1 VSEAPKETRVDHERL
16 RTLCTSILVGVRV
29 PEADATVVANL
40 LAEANLCGIDT
51 HGVIRLKLYVDRI
64 IAGGIKV
71 EPEIQTVRENPC
83 TALLDGD
90 NCLGPV
96 GGTQAMDLAIAK
108 AANTGI
114 GMVAIRNCN
123 HYGPAGHYARLAT
136 ARGMIGI
143 SITNTLASMP
153 PTGGAA
159 PRQGNNAYSIGFPAS
174 EEPAVVVDGA
184 TSKASWGK
192 LFLCAQEGQD
202 LPEDCYVDSAG
213 APTLNPQDVMD
224 GGGLLPFAEHKGY
237 GLAVA
242 FELLTGMLAAAPLDH
257 KIPHPYKKLDVP
269 GDNTFF
275 MGAIDADCF
284 AGADEFKRDM
294 DEWVRFM
301 RDTPRAPG
309 VERVWLPGEK
319 EAVTRQERFEEGI
332 PLGENMMQELRELAQ
347 QAGVQFDI

>member
-1 VSEAPKETRVDHERL
+1 MSEASRETRIDHEPL
-16 RTLCTSILVGVRV
+16 RALCTSILVGVGV
-29 PEADATVVANL
+29 PEADAGVVADL

-64 IAGGIKV
+64 IAKGIQV
-71 EPEIQTVRENPC
+71 EPDIRTVRDNKC

-96 GGTQAMDLAIAK
+96 GGTRAMELALKK
-108 AANTGI
+108 AASAGMGI
-114 GMVAIRNCN
+114 VTIRNCN

-136 ARGMIGI
+136 HRDMIGI

-159 PRQGNNAYSIGFPAS
+159 PRQGNNAYSIGFPADK
-174 EEPAVVVDGA
+174 EPAVVVDGA

-192 LFLCAQEGQD
+192 LFLCAQQGQD
-202 LPEDCYVDSAG
+202 LPEGCYVDSAG
-213 APTLNPQDVMD
+213 APTLSPQDVMD

-242 FELLTGMLAAAPLDH
+242 FELLTGMLASAPLDH
-257 KIPHPYKKLDVP
+257 EIPHPYKKLDVP

-275 MGAIDADCF
+275 MGAIDVECF
-284 AGADEFKRDM
+284 AGAAEFKRNM
-294 DEWVRFM
+294 DEWAQFM
-301 RDTPRAPG
+301 HSTPRAPG
-309 VERVWLPGEK
+309 VERIWLPGEK
-319 EAVTRQERFEEGI
+319 EAVTRQERLEEGI
-332 PLGENMMQELRELAQ
+332 PLGENMVRELRELAQ
-347 QAGVQFDI
+347 LTSVQFDI